1 MEFKQKTA
9 QIPHHS
15 GHYPTLSA
23 LVRSLD
29 GDVDTSLADEV
40 GKEILSRIIRGQ
52 VVEGARLKSTVLA
65 NELGVS
71 RTPVAKALAKL
82 TADGIL
88 VQPNNHQAL
97 VAPGASRWL
106 LHNHE
111 LRQVLEPVAAF
122 RAAGQMPE
130 DLLTELNELAEATT
144 QFDQEHPDW
153 PRVAQ
158 FFDFS
163 LHLAIAQACG
173 NLPMNVSIRKCWT
186 YKKLSYDLSGG
197 CAPKLPRE
205 HTHHLE
211 ILAAVGSGDAD
222 AAQRLMTEHL
232 NRAVHD
238 RLSDRVV

>member
-1 MEFKQKTA
+1 MELKQKTA
-9 QIPHHS
+9 QAPHLNEQF
-15 GHYPTLSA
+15 PTLTA
-23 LVRSLD
+23 LVKSLD
-29 GDVDTSLADEV
+29 GDTDTSLADEV
-40 GKEILSRIIRGQ
+40 GKEILTRIIRGQ

-65 NELGVS
+65 SELGVS

-88 VQPNNHQAL
+88 VQPNNHQAV

-106 LHNHE
+106 IHNHE
-111 LRQVLEPVAAF
+111 LRQVLEPVAAA

-130 DLLTELNELAEATT
+130 ELLTELNELAEATSLI
-144 QFDQEHPDW
+144 DHEHPEW
-153 PRVAQ
+153 PRLAQ

-163 LHLAIAQACG
+163 LHLGIAQACG

-197 CAPKLPRE
+197 CTPKLPRE
-205 HTHHLE
+205 HTQHLE
-211 ILAAVGSGDAD
+211 ILAAIGSGDAEQ
-222 AAQRLMTEHL
+222 AQRLMTEHL
-232 NRAVHD
+232 NRAVND